1 MFMSIWW
8 TAAGFIHLIGATCF
22 FFSLCFCVCWWCFQI
37 LFWNSV
43 AALKQFHGNPTLQKT
58 TVILRISPT
67 ARTSPTLSKTP
78 CFLIFRGKN
87 IFLLFFEYK
96 IMTDLETNSL
106 HSGVYIAWL
115 WQCLQWAMAIS
126 IPWPR
131 LEGLNSQGPY
141 KYWGIHLW
149 LIVIVTHN
157 FRMFQIMFLVVG
169 LAMFTT
175 VIPEAMV
182 LVRSL
187 SKCINARSVYLVK
200 MTFAESDPD
209 NVVEVLMWT
218 VDKNLQQFCAI
229 FQLSKLFLCCWSL
242 LLPHL
247 QWSDDHSCTNF
258 GKFLIKHFQLNFCL
272 NHLMLFVFLVVK
284 IGTECSKLTLKS
296 RWEQRESF
304 PT

>member
-1 MFMSIWW
+1 
-8 TAAGFIHLIGATCF
+8 
-22 FFSLCFCVCWWCFQI
+22 
-37 LFWNSV
+37 
-43 AALKQFHGNPTLQKT
+43 
-58 TVILRISPT
+58 
-67 ARTSPTLSKTP
+67 
-78 CFLIFRGKN
+78 
-87 IFLLFFEYK
+87 
-96 IMTDLETNSL
+96 MTDLETNSL

-131 LEGLNSQGPY
+131 LEGLNSQILGDPLMIDCYCYSQFQDVPNHVLGGRPCHVHHCDPRSHGP
-141 KYWGIHLW
+141 GEEL
-149 LIVIVTHN
+149 
-157 FRMFQIMFLVVG
+157 F
-169 LAMFTT
+169 
-175 VIPEAMV
+175 
-182 LVRSL
+182 
-187 SKCINARSVYLVK
+187 K
-200 MTFAESDPD
+200 MYQMLDMCFWSRIRSDPD

-272 NHLMLFVFLVVK
+272 NHLKLFVFLVVK

-296 RWEQRESF
+296 RWYIQVGRKRKFSNLIFGETIWNFFVSVF
-304 PT
+304 AM